1 MTARDR
7 GGVPMSSLAADRC
20 GWPCETM
27 LRSRSTDID
36 TVTGLCQS
44 ANRRRGS
51 RSMCS
56 CSSRV
61 RQQKSP

>member
-1 MTARDR
+1 MTARER
-7 GGVPMSSLAADRC
+7 GGVPISSLAGTGD
-20 GWPCETM
+20 GWPWETM
-27 LRSRSTDID
+27 LRSRSTDIE

-44 ANRRRGS
+44 AKRRLRA
-51 RSMCS
+51 RSMPS

>member
-1 MTARDR
+1 MTARER
-7 GGVPMSSLAADRC
+7 GGVPMSSLADTGG

-27 LRSRSTDID
+27 LRSWSTDID

-44 ANRRRGS
+44 AKRRLRP

-56 CSSRV
+56 CSSSV